1 MDILIDLFTN
11 YTLRT
16 VALGTLII
24 GSVSGL
30 LGTFAFLRKQSLL
43 GDAISHAALPGVV
56 IAFLLTGNRGPLT
69 LLTGALVAGW
79 LGTLLVLAITGNTR
93 IKEDSALG
101 ITLSV
106 FFGAGLMLLD
116 FALRVGSGQKA
127 GLERFLFGQAA
138 TLIEQDVITM
148 AVIGA
153 VAVII
158 VIAFWKEF
166 KLVSFDMDF
175 AESMGYPVQLLS
187 VALTTLLVVA
197 IVIGLQAVGVILM
210 SAMVVAPASAARQWT
225 NRLSVM
231 AGLAALFGGVSGMS
245 GAVISSTRTGLS
257 TGPVI
262 VVCMSVIAVA
272 SLLFAPQRGLVWGWL
287 QQQRNKQRLQQE
299 TILIDLQLLEL
310 QHPEERRGHSAAA
323 LEAMNV
329 GLASVRPTL
338 KRLIESGLA
347 REVEADRWVLT
358 QKGSAEASRLLRETS
373 FAQLALTQSNKEEE
387 QAYGL

>member
-1 MDILIDLFTN
+1 MELFIDLFTD

-56 IAFLLTGNRGPLT
+56 IAFLLTGNRDPLT

-79 LGTLLVLAITGNTR
+79 LGTLFVLAISGNTR

-148 AVIGA
+148 AVIGTAA
-153 VAVII
+153 VLI
-158 VIAFWKEF
+158 VLAFWKEF
-166 KLVSFDMDF
+166 KLVSFDIDF
-175 AESMGYPVQLLS
+175 AESMGYPVQVMS
-187 VALTTLLVVA
+187 VTLTTLLVVA

-210 SAMVVAPASAARQWT
+210 SAMVVAPAAAARQWT
-225 NRLSVM
+225 NKLSVM
-231 AGLAALFGGVSGMS
+231 AGLAALFGGLSGMS

-262 VVCMSVIAVA
+262 VVCMSVIAIF
-272 SLLFAPQRGLVWGWL
+272 SLLLAPERGLVWGWL
-287 QQQRNKQRLQQE
+287 QQQRNTRRLQQE
-299 TILIDLQLLEL
+299 TILIDLKRLEQ
-310 QHPEERRGHSAAA
+310 QHPDERRGHSAAT

-329 GLASVRPTL
+329 GLATVRPTL
-338 KRLIESGLA
+338 KRLIENGLA
-347 REVEADRWVLT
+347 REVEADRWILT
-358 QKGSAEASRLLRETS
+358 GEGSAEADRLLRETN
-373 FAQLALTQSNKEEE
+373 FAQLILTQSNKE
-387 QAYGL
+387 ASTA

>member
-1 MDILIDLFTN
+1 MELFTD

-79 LGTLLVLAITGNTR
+79 LGTLLVLAITENTR

-138 TLIEQDVITM
+138 TLIEQDVIAM
-148 AVIGA
+148 AVIGTIA
-153 VAVII
+153 VVI
-158 VIAFWKEF
+158 VLAFWKEF

-175 AESMGYPVQLLS
+175 AESMGYPVQILS
-187 VALTTLLVVA
+187 VTLTTLLVVA

-210 SAMVVAPASAARQWT
+210 SAMVVAPAAAARQWT
-225 NRLSVM
+225 NKLSVM
-231 AGLAALFGGVSGMS
+231 ATLAALFGGASGMS
-245 GAVISSTRTGLS
+245 GAVISSTRVGLS

-262 VVCMSVIAVA
+262 VVCMSAIAIF

-287 QQQRNKQRLQQE
+287 QQQRNTRRLQQE

-310 QHPEERRGHSAAA
+310 QHPDEQRGHSAAA
-323 LEAMNV
+323 LETMNV

-338 KRLIESGLA
+338 KRLIENGLA
-347 REVEADRWVLT
+347 HEVEADRWVLT
-358 QKGSAEASRLLRETS
+358 EAGSAEATRLLRETS
-373 FAQLALTQSNKEEE
+373 FAQLALTQTNDV
-387 QAYGL
+387 ARTL